1 LVSQTIL
8 IFSRLYSN
16 SGLTKRQTVYYII
29 NQEVLTV
36 NNNFKVI
43 SKESGMSIYELATRS
58 KMSRFAITN
67 IENGKSNPL
76 ASSIYYISSAID
88 KDVSEIFFDPSV
100 NHELQREEVSQ

>member
-1 LVSQTIL
+1 M
-8 IFSRLYSN
+8 
-16 SGLTKRQTVYYII
+16 TKKQTVSYTI

-36 NNNFKVI
+36 NNNL
-43 SKESGMSIYELATRS
+43 KEIRKERGMSISELARRS
-58 KMSRFAITN
+58 KMSRVAITN

-76 ASSIYYISSAID
+76 ASSMYFISAALD